1 MISRLLPVVG
11 NAQKNEFNYLLEKQ
25 MKHKLN
31 DGHMWLSIFSRPI
44 QSSFSRTGRL
54 TCCFVLLYL
63 SMLMN
68 IMYYDI
74 QEIDENKQLKDGLI
88 LGPIV
93 ITSEQVNTLFLL
105 LRNTL
110 VNSNK
115 FRYQLE

>member
-1 MISRLLPVVG
+1 
-11 NAQKNEFNYLLEKQ
+11 
-25 MKHKLN
+25 
-31 DGHMWLSIFSRPI
+31 
-44 QSSFSRTGRL
+44 
-54 TCCFVLLYL
+54 
-63 SMLMN
+63 
-68 IMYYDI
+68 MYYDI
-74 QEIDENKQLKDGLI
+74 QQIDENKQLKDGLI